1 MSFPKTS
8 WHLYNNMITI
18 QNTQESKCIMMRNT
32 TWENESASSY
42 SELTIKEGYL
52 DTNLVGVEFRGNT
65 ANEAYAI
72 VSYDGR

>member
-1 MSFPKTS
+1 
-8 WHLYNNMITI
+8 
-18 QNTQESKCIMMRNT
+18 MMRNT